1 LGDVRRASAV
11 PVDGVLTR
19 RRPADGE
26 RPAPAGLS
34 ALHRTVG
41 NRALARA
48 AVLARA
54 GAATAA
60 PAAWEVR
67 RKEVDREITETISH
81 APARYSAWEG
91 TYRWR
96 ARWRLKLDGRG
107 ERAELDV
114 KVRLHSTASA
124 AVKRAWAA
132 AIRRKWSGRFAFA
145 VLRDAPVALPGG
157 GTDDLAEMYPI
168 WITIEW
174 VDDPAK
180 AHYTITG
187 NAAGATEHGRA
198 GVGGTTSMTGWG
210 IGDTQDITHEFGHIL
225 GCPEEYFTTNGVDHT
240 HGGRRQGFR
249 DAGGGIMNNPAGPA
263 LARNFDVIRREAAAL
278 RGVAVRRTRIVP
290 WR

>member
-1 LGDVRRASAV
+1 MARRAA
-11 PVDGVLTR
+11 PR
-19 RRPADGE
+19 R
-26 RPAPAGLS
+26 AGLVDQRGS
-34 ALHRTVG
+34 SPPRPPGGASLQRTVG

-48 AVLARA
+48 AQLARE
-54 GAATAA
+54 TAA
-60 PAAWEVR
+60 PAPATPAWEVR

-81 APARYSAWEG
+81 APAAYSAWEG

-96 ARWRLKLDGRG
+96 AKWRLKLDGRG

-114 KVRLHSTASA
+114 KVRLYSTASA

-132 AIRRKWSGRFAFA
+132 AIRRKWSGKVAFA
-145 VLRDAPVALPGG
+145 VLRDTPVDLPGG
-157 GTDDLAEMYPI
+157 GKDDLAEMYPI

-180 AHYTITG
+180 AHYTIAA
-187 NAAGATEHGRA
+187 NAAGATEDGRA

-210 IGDTQDITHEFGHIL
+210 VGDTQDITHEFGHIL
-225 GCPEEYFTTNGVDHT
+225 GCPEEYFTTNGIDHT
-240 HGGRRQGFR
+240 LGGRRQGFR
-249 DAGGGIMNNPAGPA
+249 DAGGGVMNNPAGPA

-278 RGVAVRRTRIVP
+278 RGVALRTTRIVP